1 MTSSRPSETR
11 SRNQPGNANPNTNTP
26 YTATPSF
33 RARTTETRSVST
45 WATSCANAVVAKFR
59 PNFLESASGSEGSP
73 AGAEGLAGV
82 VATLPRPEAPR
93 NNSSEEADEA
103 RSNRPRAIRRR
114 IRGAQIRGC
123 SGSDYIRCATSPTGF
138 VTLRPSSAAL
148 GGASNLRASQR
159 DVVVTA
165 VVFVRA
171 ERALGRTALIAR
183 QTGPAMREL
192 SRSEE
197 RRV

>member
-33 RARTTETRSVST
+33 RARTTETRSVRT
-45 WATSCANAVVAKFR
+45 WATSCANAVLAKFR
-59 PNFLESASGSEGSP
+59 PNFLESASGSAGSP
-73 AGAEGLAGV
+73 AGAEGLTGG
-82 VATLPRPEAPR
+82 VATVPRPTARR

-138 VTLRPSSAAL
+138 VTLRLSSAAL

-159 DVVVTA
+159 DVVVIA
-165 VVFVRA
+165 VVLVRT
-171 ERALGRTALIAR
+171 EPVFGRTALIPR
-183 QTGPAMREL
+183 RTGCAGQEPSHAA
-192 SRSEE
+192 S
-197 RRV
+197 

>member
-26 YTATPSF
+26 YTATPSL
-33 RARTTETRSVST
+33 RARTTETSSVST

-59 PNFLESASGSEGSP
+59 PNFFESASGSASSP
-73 AGAEGLAGV
+73 AGAEGLAGGV
-82 VATLPRPEAPR
+82 PTVPRPTAPR
-93 NNSSEEADEA
+93 NNSSDEADEA

-138 VTLRPSSAAL
+138 VTLRLSSAAL
-148 GGASNLRASQR
+148 GGASNLRANQR

-171 ERALGRTALIAR
+171 DAALGRTALIAR
-183 QTGPAMREL
+183 RSGPAPREP
-192 SRSEE
+192 SHAAS
-197 RRV
+197 